1 MSECLFNFIISI
13 VSYYTTNVK
22 IFFDTS
28 GPTGASL
35 FLKVLWLFWSL
46 IIVNISQVY
55 LTQGGVPRTY
65 DFRCPW
71 LSYWQFP
78 FYDPL
83 KCDLSVSMT
92 VFVSDIRWNIGQ
104 FPFPLKKKPPK
115 KSPLWA
121 ETFLWPILHWLW
133 TNSDLPL

>member
-78 FYDPL
+78 FSDPL
-83 KCDLSVSMT
+83 KYDTSVSIAD
-92 VFVSDIRWNIGQ
+92 FVSEIRLNYAILPFSAMKIGQ
-104 FPFPLKKKPPK
+104 FSISAKWEGPPPMVWK
-115 KSPLWA
+115 MII
-121 ETFLWPILHWLW
+121 F
-133 TNSDLPL
+133 N